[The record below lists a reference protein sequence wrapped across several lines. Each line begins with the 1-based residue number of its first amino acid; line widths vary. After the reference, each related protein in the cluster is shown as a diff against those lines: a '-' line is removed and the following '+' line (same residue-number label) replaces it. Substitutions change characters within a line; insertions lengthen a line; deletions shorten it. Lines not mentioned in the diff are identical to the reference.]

1 MPTFYSFD
9 RAHAKLYPASL
20 PAISRRL
27 AIPLALSL
35 AHSRPY
41 FVAVTGLPS
50 PLHKCEE
57 GFARVCADLDLPC
70 TTSAAVAWYSRRLA
84 GCWDCHLPVSILTLC
99 IIICPPVCSLLAVF
113 FRPSDPVIQDD
124 RQLRKKKRPAGK
136 KIIGMMKHR
145 YIPTSTTTNNYLPDP
160 FFVFLLR
167 EGSLRCCAWL
177 HALSSWQY

>member
-9 RAHAKLYPASL
+9 RAHAKLHPVSL

-27 AIPLALSL
+27 AIPTARSL
-35 AHSRPY
+35 ADSRPY

-57 GFARVCADLDLPC
+57 GFTRVCADLDLPC
-70 TTSAAVAWYSRRLA
+70 TTSAAAAWYSRRLA
-84 GCWDCHLPVSILTLC
+84 GCWDCHLPVKYPHFMHNQL
-99 IIICPPVCSLLAVF
+99 PPCLLPF
-113 FRPSDPVIQDD
+113 GCFLQTFGPGQDD
-124 RQLRKKKRPAGK
+124 RQTIKKNRPAAGN
-136 KIIGMMKHR
+136 IIGMMKHR
-145 YIPTSTTTNNYLPDP
+145 YIPTSTTTNNYLTL
-160 FFVFLLR
+160 FSVFLLR